1 MVERFRLG
9 LMSRHAW
16 QEAQHEKIP
25 IEMIGAAYD
34 DPDEVRPSEHDDLRE
49 IRSRWFG
56 DQGVEVVV
64 DLGDG
69 RVVTAWRKGEHR

>member
-1 MVERFRLG
+1 MARFRPG

-16 QEAQHEKIP
+16 QEAHHEKIS
-25 IEMIGAAYD
+25 IEMIRAAYD
-34 DPDEVRPSEHDDLRE
+34 DPDEIRPSEHDEIRE

-56 DQGVEVVV
+56 DQSVEVVV

-69 RVVTAWRKGEHR
+69 RGVTVWRKGEHR